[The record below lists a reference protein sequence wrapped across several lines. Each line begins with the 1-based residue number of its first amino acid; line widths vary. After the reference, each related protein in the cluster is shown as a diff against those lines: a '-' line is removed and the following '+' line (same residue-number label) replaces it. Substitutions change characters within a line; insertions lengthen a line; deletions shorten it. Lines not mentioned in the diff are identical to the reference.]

1 MSAVLTFARNT
12 FRHIL
17 AHSPNVRCVTRK
29 ERFSPA
35 TIYGGRFIPYT
46 SRFDLD
52 LASSAFYAHMF
63 VTFALVFSEFGCIR

>member
-1 MSAVLTFARNT
+1 MSAALTFARNT

-35 TIYGGRFIPYT
+35 TIYGGCFIPYT
-46 SRFDLD
+46 SHFDLD
-52 LASSAFYAHMF
+52 LPSSAF
-63 VTFALVFSEFGCIR
+63 